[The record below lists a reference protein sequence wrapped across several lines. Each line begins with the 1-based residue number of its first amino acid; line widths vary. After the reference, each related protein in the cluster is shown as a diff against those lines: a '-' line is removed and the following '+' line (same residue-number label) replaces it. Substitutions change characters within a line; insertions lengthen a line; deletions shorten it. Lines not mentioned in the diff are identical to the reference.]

1 MWDRLTFLQKGL
13 VLISVPLLF
22 DAAFFGLL
30 ADMLQENTR
39 ATASAIHTKEL
50 LLQTAA
56 VSRNLRELGTTF
68 RSAVLTADPER
79 SRVRQQWLLWA
90 GLGSSLVITLLLLFV
105 FSRSLG
111 GRLAVVAHNA
121 QRLAEGKPLTPPVR
135 GSDEVAQLDRAFRYM
150 ASEVEQA

>member
-1 MWDRLTFLQKGL
+1 MWDRLTFLHKGL
-13 VLISVPLLF
+13 VLSSVPLLF

-68 RSAVLTADPER
+68 RSAVLTADPE
-79 SRVRQQWLLWA
+79 
-90 GLGSSLVITLLLLFV
+90 
-105 FSRSLG
+105 
-111 GRLAVVAHNA
+111 
-121 QRLAEGKPLTPPVR
+121 LAEAYERSAQQIPNDIRDLQ
-135 GSDEVAQLDRAFRYM
+135 SAVAD
-150 ASEVEQA
+150 